1 MNRLAEPVSG
11 AGGALSVTGRIGRGR
26 IGRSIVL
33 TVIGRLAFH
42 AVLLAACA
50 AVLLP
55 FAWMIST
62 SLKDESSVFI
72 FPPQWIPHPVEWS
85 NYTESWT
92 ALPMGL
98 AYLNSLKIATL
109 VTVGGLFTCSLAAY
123 PFAKMRFPGRDV
135 LFIVLL
141 ATLMIPQQV
150 TLIPLFIIFKQV
162 HWIDTHWPLIVPPIL
177 QNPYGVFLLRQ
188 FFRTIPSD
196 LEDAARIDGA
206 NPWTIY
212 RKIILPLS
220 RPALVALGIFIFLY
234 NWNLFLTPLIY
245 LNSQDKFTVPM
256 LLTVFLSDYSS
267 QWAVL
272 MAASTVALVP
282 VLIVYMIGQRYFIEG
297 IALTGLKG

>member
-1 MNRLAEPVSG
+1 MNSVGERVSG
-11 AGGALSVTGRIGRGR
+11 VGEAALPARRLGRRR
-26 IGRSIVL
+26 LVSL
-33 TVIGRLAFH
+33 AARLAFH
-42 AVLLAACA
+42 AVLIAGCVV
-50 AVLLP
+50 VLLP

-62 SLKDESSVFI
+62 SLKDEGSVLV
-72 FPPQWIPHPVEWS
+72 FPPQWIPRPAVWGNYPQSWS
-85 NYTESWT
+85 V
-92 ALPMGL
+92 LPMGL

-109 VTVGGLFTCSLAAY
+109 VTAGGLFTCSLAAY

-135 LFIVLL
+135 LFIILL

-150 TLIPLFIIFKQV
+150 TLIPLFIVFKQV

-206 NPWTIY
+206 NPWRIY
-212 RKIILPLS
+212 RTIIVPLAK
-220 RPALVALGIFIFLY
+220 PALVALGIFIFLY

-245 LNSQDKFTVPM
+245 LNSQDKFTVPV
-256 LLTVFLSDYSS
+256 LLTSFQADYSA
-267 QWAVL
+267 QWALL
-272 MAASTVALVP
+272 MAASTLALVP
-282 VLIVYMIGQRYFIEG
+282 VLIVYLIGQRYFIEG

>member
-1 MNRLAEPVSG
+1 MDKLAGGMND
-11 AGGALSVTGRIGRGR
+11 AGGATLTAPRTRRVMGRYT
-26 IGRSIVL
+26 VV

-42 AVLLAACA
+42 VVLLAACIV
-50 AVLLP
+50 VLLP
-55 FAWMIST
+55 FIWMFST
-62 SLKDESSVFI
+62 SLKAEGDVFV
-72 FPPQWIPHPVEWS
+72 FPPQWIPHPAHWD
-85 NYTESWT
+85 NYAQAWN
-92 ALPMGL
+92 ALPTGL
-98 AYLNSLKIATL
+98 AYINSIKISTL
-109 VTVGGLFTCSLAAY
+109 VTVGGLLTCSLAAY

-135 LFIVLL
+135 IFIVLL

-150 TLIPLFIIFKQV
+150 TLIPLFIVFKHL

-177 QNPYGVFLLRQ
+177 QNPYGVFMLRQ

-196 LEDAARIDGA
+196 LEDAARMDGA

-212 RKIILPLS
+212 RKIVLPLS
-220 RPALVALGIFIFLY
+220 VPALVALGIFIFLY

-256 LLTVFLSDYSS
+256 ILTSFQADYGAN
-267 QWAVL
+267 WALL

-282 VLIVYMIGQRYFIEG
+282 VLVVYLIGQRYFIEG

>member
-1 MNRLAEPVSG
+1 M
-11 AGGALSVTGRIGRGR
+11 
-26 IGRSIVL
+26 GRSTVV

-42 AVLLAACA
+42 AVLIAACVV
-50 AVLLP
+50 VLLP
-55 FAWMIST
+55 FAWMFST
-62 SLKDESSVFI
+62 SLKAEGDVFV
-72 FPPQWIPHPVEWS
+72 FPPQWIPHPAQWD
-85 NYTESWT
+85 NYTQAWT
-92 ALPMGL
+92 ALPMAQ
-98 AYLNSLKIATL
+98 AYVNSVKIATL

-135 LFIVLL
+135 IFIVLL

-150 TLIPLFIIFKQV
+150 TLIPLFIIFKQL

-177 QNPYGVFLLRQ
+177 QNPYGVFMLRQ

-212 RKIILPLS
+212 HKIMLPLS
-220 RPALVALGIFIFLY
+220 VPALVALGIFIFLY

-245 LNSQDKFTVPM
+245 LNSQDKFTVPV
-256 LLTVFLSDYSS
+256 LLTTFQADYGSN
-267 QWAVL
+267 WAEL

-282 VLIVYMIGQRYFIEG
+282 VLVVYLIGQRYFIEG

>member
-1 MNRLAEPVSG
+1 MND
-11 AGGALSVTGRIGRGR
+11 AGGAALTAPRTRRVLGRVT
-26 IGRSIVL
+26 VT

-42 AVLLAACA
+42 VVLLAACV

-62 SLKDESSVFI
+62 SLKAEGDVLV
-72 FPPQWIPHPVEWS
+72 FPPQWIPYPAQWD
-85 NYTESWT
+85 NYAQAWN
-92 ALPMGL
+92 ALPTGQ
-98 AYLNSLKIATL
+98 AYLNSLKISTL

-135 LFIVLL
+135 IFIVLL

-150 TLIPLFIIFKQV
+150 TLIPLFIVFKQL

-177 QNPYGVFLLRQ
+177 QNPYGVFMLRQ
-188 FFRTIPSD
+188 FFRTIPGD
-196 LEDAARIDGA
+196 LEDAARMDGA

-212 RKIILPLS
+212 RKIVLPLAV
-220 RPALVALGIFIFLY
+220 PALVALGIFIFLY

-245 LNSQDKFTVPM
+245 LNSQDKFTVPV
-256 LLTVFLSDYSS
+256 LLTTFLADYNSN
-267 QWAVL
+267 WALL

-282 VLIVYMIGQRYFIEG
+282 VLVVYLTGQRYFIEG